1 MGKILLKSVLM
12 QNAGESPARK
22 DVLIDGNVFSKIVD
36 ASTPEMANG
45 AEIIDSKNLALVP
58 AFYNGHTHAAM
69 SLLRGYA
76 DDMELSK
83 WLNEYIWPFE
93 AKLTDRDIEI
103 GSRLAVLEMIKSG
116 TVFFSDMYW
125 HREQT
130 MKVVEEM
137 GIRASIGVT
146 ISDVLVSPEGLKANF
161 DFLAK
166 HTGESERVKLAVM
179 PHSIYI
185 VSEQYLR
192 RSMEMAEKEDY
203 PLHIHLSETE
213 KEIRDCLEQHG
224 CTPVEYLQRIGC
236 LNSRVQ
242 AAHCVH
248 FSEKDMEIFA
258 QSGAS
263 AILNPNSNLKLSSGI
278 PSIVK
283 MMDRRI
289 PLGLGTD
296 GDSSNNNLDMHE
308 EMKLAALLA
317 KVQGGAE
324 TLPASEALKMATVNV
339 AQVNG
344 IDAGVIAEGKL
355 ADGILVRL
363 NNERMVPCFDL
374 ISNWVYS
381 ADSRCIDSVLCNG
394 KFVMH
399 GGHVDGEEDILKE
412 ASACAARLAGKQ
424 NVYPF

>member
-45 AEIIDSKNLALVP
+45 AEIIDCKNLALVP

-93 AKLTDRDIEI
+93 AKLTDKDIEI

-192 RSMEMAEKEDY
+192 RSMEMAEKENY

-213 KEIRDCLEQHG
+213 KEVRDCLEQHG

-324 TLPASEALKMATVNV
+324 TLPASEALKMASVNV

-344 IDAGVIAEGKL
+344 INAGVIAEGKL

-363 NNERMVPCFDL
+363 DNERMVPCFDL

-394 KFVMH
+394 KFVMR
-399 GGHVDGEEDILKE
+399 GGHVDGEEDIVRE
-412 ASACAARLAGKQ
+412 AGECALRLAGR
-424 NVYPF
+424 

>member
-22 DVLIDGNVFSKIVD
+22 DVLIEGNVFSKIVD
-36 ASTPEMANG
+36 VSTPEMADG
-45 AEIIDSKNLALVP
+45 TEIIDCKNLALVP

-161 DFLAK
+161 DFLAR

-185 VSEQYLR
+185 VSEEYLR
-192 RSMEMAEKEDY
+192 RSMEMAEKENY

-213 KEIRDCLEQHG
+213 KEVRDCLEQHG
-224 CTPVEYLQRIGC
+224 CTPVEYLQRLGC

-308 EMKLAALLA
+308 EMKLVALLA

-324 TLPASEALKMATVNV
+324 TLPAPEALKMASANV

-344 IDAGVIAEGKL
+344 INAGVIAEGKL

-363 NNERMVPCFDL
+363 DNERMVPCFDL

-381 ADSRCIDSVLCNG
+381 ADSRAIDSVLCNG
-394 KFVMH
+394 RFVMR
-399 GGHVDGEEDILKE
+399 GGHVDGEEDIQKE

>member
-12 QNAGESPARK
+12 QNAGEPPARK

-45 AEIIDSKNLALVP
+45 AEIIDCKNLALVP

-161 DFLAK
+161 DFLAR

-278 PSIVK
+278 PSIAK

-324 TLPASEALKMATVNV
+324 TLPAPEALKMASVNV

-344 IDAGVIAEGKL
+344 INAGVIAEGKL

-363 NNERMVPCFDL
+363 DNERMVPCFDL

-381 ADSRCIDSVLCNG
+381 ADSRAIDSVLCNG
-394 KFVMH
+394 RFVMR
-399 GGHVDGEEDILKE
+399 GGHVDGEEDIVRE
-412 ASACAARLAGKQ
+412 AGECALRLAGR
-424 NVYPF
+424 

>member
-12 QNAGESPARK
+12 QNAGESPAHK

-36 ASTPEMANG
+36 VSTPEMANG
-45 AEIIDSKNLALVP
+45 AEIIDCKNLALVS

-93 AKLTDRDIEI
+93 AKLTDKDIEI

-161 DFLAK
+161 DFLAR

-192 RSMEMAEKEDY
+192 RSMEMAEKENY

-213 KEIRDCLEQHG
+213 KEVRDCLEQHG
-224 CTPVEYLQRIGC
+224 CTPVEYLQRLGC

-248 FSEKDMEIFA
+248 FSEKDMDVFA

-324 TLPASEALKMATVNV
+324 TLPASEALKMASVNV

-363 NNERMVPCFDL
+363 DNERMVPCFDL

-381 ADSRCIDSVLCNG
+381 ADSRAIDSVLCNG
-394 KFVMH
+394 KFVML
-399 GGHVDGEEDILKE
+399 GGHVDGEEDIVRE
-412 ASACAARLAGKQ
+412 AGECALRLAENK
-424 NVYPF
+424 

>member
-45 AEIIDSKNLALVP
+45 AEIIDCKNLALVP

-93 AKLTDRDIEI
+93 AKLTDKDIEI

-192 RSMEMAEKEDY
+192 RSMEMAEKENY

-213 KEIRDCLEQHG
+213 KEVRNCLEQHG

-324 TLPASEALKMATVNV
+324 TLPAPEALKMATVNV

-363 NNERMVPCFDL
+363 DNERMVPCFDL
-374 ISNWVYS
+374 VSNWVYS
-381 ADSRCIDSVLCNG
+381 ADSRAIDSVLCNG
-394 KFVMH
+394 KFVML
-399 GGHVDGEEDILKE
+399 GGHVDGEEDIVRE
-412 ASACAARLAGKQ
+412 AGECALRLAENK
-424 NVYPF
+424 

>member
-12 QNAGESPARK
+12 QNAGELPARK

-45 AEIIDSKNLALVP
+45 AEIIDCKNLALVP

-161 DFLAK
+161 DFLAR

-192 RSMEMAEKEDY
+192 RSMEMAEKENY

-213 KEIRDCLEQHG
+213 KEVRDCIEQHG
-224 CTPVEYLQRIGC
+224 CTPVEYLQRLGC

-258 QSGAS
+258 QSGAT

-278 PSIVK
+278 PSIVN
-283 MMDRRI
+283 MMVHRI

-324 TLPASEALKMATVNV
+324 TLPASEALKMASVNV
-339 AQVNG
+339 ARVNG

-363 NNERMVPCFDL
+363 DNERMVPCFDL

-381 ADSRCIDSVLCNG
+381 ADSRAIDSVLCNG
-394 KFVMH
+394 RFVMR
-399 GGHVDGEEDILKE
+399 GGHVDGEEDIVRE
-412 ASACAARLAGKQ
+412 AGECARHLAENK
-424 NVYPF
+424 

>member
-12 QNAGESPARK
+12 QNAGEPPARK

-36 ASTPEMANG
+36 GSTPEMAAG
-45 AEIIDSKNLALVP
+45 AEIIDCRNFALMP

-93 AKLTDRDIEI
+93 AKLSDRDIEI

-161 DFLAK
+161 DFLAR

-185 VSEQYLR
+185 VSEEYLR
-192 RSMEMAEKEDY
+192 RSMEMAEKENY

-213 KEIRDCLEQHG
+213 KEVRDCVEQHG

-324 TLPASEALKMATVNV
+324 TLPASEALKMASVNV
-339 AQVNG
+339 ARVNG

-363 NNERMVPCFDL
+363 DNERMVPCFDL

-381 ADSRCIDSVLCNG
+381 ADSRSIDSVICNG
-394 KFVMH
+394 RFVMRS
-399 GGHVDGEEDILKE
+399 GHVDGEEDIVRE
-412 ASACAARLAGKQ
+412 AGECALRLAGR
-424 NVYPF
+424 

>member
-12 QNAGESPARK
+12 QNAGEPPARK

-45 AEIIDSKNLALVP
+45 AEIIDCKNLALVP

-93 AKLTDRDIEI
+93 AKLTDKDIEI

-116 TVFFSDMYW
+116 TVFFADMYW

-192 RSMEMAEKEDY
+192 RSMEMAEKENY

-213 KEIRDCLEQHG
+213 KEVQDCLEQHG
-224 CTPVEYLQRIGC
+224 CTPVEYLQRLGC

-248 FSEKDMEIFA
+248 FSEKDMDIFA
-258 QSGAS
+258 QSEAS

-324 TLPASEALKMATVNV
+324 TLSAPEALKMATVNV

-344 IDAGVIAEGKL
+344 INAGVIAEGML

-363 NNERMVPCFDL
+363 DNERMVPCFDL

-381 ADSRCIDSVLCNG
+381 ADSRSIDSVLCNG
-394 KFVMH
+394 RFVMR
-399 GGHVDGEEDILKE
+399 GGHVDGEEDIVRE
-412 ASACAARLAGKQ
+412 AGECALRLAE
-424 NVYPF
+424 NN

>member
-36 ASTPEMANG
+36 VSTPEMSNG
-45 AEIIDSKNLALVP
+45 AEIIDCKNLALVP

-93 AKLTDRDIEI
+93 AKLTDKDIEI

-192 RSMEMAEKEDY
+192 RSMEMAEKENY

-213 KEIRDCLEQHG
+213 KEVRDCLEQHG
-224 CTPVEYLQRIGC
+224 CTPVEYLQRLGC

-317 KVQGGAE
+317 KVQGRAE
-324 TLPASEALKMATVNV
+324 TLSASEALKMASANV

-344 IDAGVIAEGKL
+344 INAGVIAEGKL

-363 NNERMVPCFDL
+363 DNERMVPCFDL

-381 ADSRCIDSVLCNG
+381 ADSRAIDSVLCNG
-394 KFVMH
+394 RFVMR
-399 GGHVDGEEDILKE
+399 GGHVDGEEDIVHE
-412 ASACAARLAGKQ
+412 AGECALRLAGK
-424 NVYPF
+424 

>member
-36 ASTPEMANG
+36 VSTPEMANG
-45 AEIIDSKNLALVP
+45 AEIIDCKNLALVP

-161 DFLAK
+161 DFLAR

-192 RSMEMAEKEDY
+192 RSMEMAEKENY

-213 KEIRDCLEQHG
+213 KEVRDCLEQHG
-224 CTPVEYLQRIGC
+224 CTPVEYLQRLGC

-324 TLPASEALKMATVNV
+324 TLPAPEALKMATVNV

-344 IDAGVIAEGKL
+344 IDAGIIAEGKL

-363 NNERMVPCFDL
+363 DNERMVPCFDL

-381 ADSRCIDSVLCNG
+381 ADSRAIDSVLCNG
-394 KFVMH
+394 RFVMR
-399 GGHVDGEEDILKE
+399 GGHVDGEEDIVRE
-412 ASACAARLAGKQ
+412 AGECALHLAENK
-424 NVYPF
+424 

>member
-12 QNAGESPARK
+12 QNAGEKPVRK
-22 DVLIDGNVFSKIVD
+22 DVLIDGNQFAKISDQLSPEEVGNADVVD
-36 ASTPEMANG
+36 C
-45 AEIIDSKNLALVP
+45 KNFALLP

-83 WLNEYIWPFE
+83 WLNQYIWPLE
-93 AKLTDRDIEI
+93 AKLTAKDIEI

-116 TVFFSDMYW
+116 TVFFADMYW

-146 ISDVLVSPEGLKANF
+146 IADNLMTEEGLKANF
-161 DFLAK
+161 EFLEK

-179 PHSIYI
+179 PHSVYAVGEANLKRCIGI
-185 VSEQYLR
+185 
-192 RSMEMAEKEDY
+192 AENENY
-203 PLHIHLSETE
+203 PLHIHLSETASE
-213 KEIRDCLEQHG
+213 VENCKAQYG
-224 CTPVEYLQRIGC
+224 CSPVELLERLGG
-236 LNSRVQ
+236 LSARTH

-248 FSEKDMEIFA
+248 FSGKDMEIFA
-258 QSGAS
+258 KSGAT
-263 AILNPNSNLKLSSGI
+263 AILNPCSNFKLSSGYPLI
-278 PSIVK
+278 AK
-283 MMDRRI
+283 MMEAGVNLAI
-289 PLGLGTD
+289 GTD

-308 EMKLAALLA
+308 DMKLVALLA

-324 TLPASEALKMATVNV
+324 KLPAAEALKMATVNV
-339 AQVNG
+339 AKING
-344 IDAGVIAEGKL
+344 IDAGTIAEGKL

-363 NNERMVPCFDL
+363 DNERMVPCHDL

-381 ADSRCIDSVLCNG
+381 ADSRSIDSVLCSG
-394 KFVMH
+394 KFVMR
-399 GGHVDGEEDILKE
+399 GGHVDGEEDIVRE
-412 ASACAARLAGKQ
+412 ADACARDLASR
-424 NVYPF
+424 

>member
-22 DVLIDGNVFSKIVD
+22 DVMIDGNIFSKIIDV
-36 ASTPEMANG
+36 STPEMAAG
-45 AEIIDSKNLALVP
+45 AEIIDCRNFALMP

-93 AKLTDRDIEI
+93 AKLSDRDIEI

-130 MKVVEEM
+130 MKVVEDM

-166 HTGESERVKLAVM
+166 HTGESERVKLSVM

-185 VSEQYLR
+185 VSEEYLR
-192 RSMEMAEKEDY
+192 RCMEMAEKENY

-213 KEIRDCLEQHG
+213 KEVRDCIEQHG
-224 CTPVEYLQRIGC
+224 CTPVEYLQRLGC

-283 MMDRRI
+283 MMEHRI
-289 PLGLGTD
+289 PLALGTD

-324 TLPASEALKMATVNV
+324 TLPAPEALKMATVNV

-363 NNERMVPCFDL
+363 DNERMVPCFDL

-381 ADSRCIDSVLCNG
+381 ADSRAIDSVICNG
-394 KFVMH
+394 RFVMRS
-399 GGHVDGEEDILKE
+399 GHVDGEEDIVRE
-412 ASACAARLAGKQ
+412 AGECALRLAGR
-424 NVYPF
+424 

>member
-12 QNAGESPARK
+12 QNAGEPPARK

-36 ASTPEMANG
+36 APTPEMANG
-45 AEIIDSKNLALVP
+45 AEIIDCKNLALVP

-93 AKLTDRDIEI
+93 AKLTDKDIEI

-192 RSMEMAEKEDY
+192 RSMEMAEKENY

-213 KEIRDCLEQHG
+213 KEVQDCLEQHG
-224 CTPVEYLQRIGC
+224 CTPVEYLQRLGC

-242 AAHCVH
+242 AAHCIH
-248 FSEKDMEIFA
+248 FSEKDMDIFA
-258 QSGAS
+258 QSEAS

-308 EMKLAALLA
+308 DMKLAALLA

-324 TLPASEALKMATVNV
+324 KLPAADALKMATVNV
-339 AQVNG
+339 AKVNG
-344 IDAGVIAEGKL
+344 IDGGIIAEGKL

-363 NNERMVPCFDL
+363 DNERMVPCHDL

-381 ADSRCIDSVLCNG
+381 ADSRSIDSVLCDG
-394 KFVMH
+394 KFVMR
-399 GGHVDGEEDILKE
+399 GGHVDGEEDIVRE
-412 ASACAARLAGKQ
+412 ALDCAGELASR
-424 NVYPF
+424 

>member
-45 AEIIDSKNLALVP
+45 AEIIDCKNFALVP

-146 ISDVLVSPEGLKANF
+146 ISDVLVSPEGRKANF

-192 RSMEMAEKEDY
+192 RSMEMAEKENY

-278 PSIVK
+278 PSIAK

-308 EMKLAALLA
+308 EMKLIALLA

-324 TLPASEALKMATVNV
+324 TLPASEALKMASVNV
-339 AQVNG
+339 ARVNG
-344 IDAGVIAEGKL
+344 IDAGIIAEGKL

-363 NNERMVPCFDL
+363 DNERMVPCFDL

-381 ADSRCIDSVLCNG
+381 ADSRAIDSVLCNG
-394 KFVMH
+394 KFVML
-399 GGHVDGEEDILKE
+399 GGHVDGEEDIVRE
-412 ASACAARLAGKQ
+412 AGECALRLAENK
-424 NVYPF
+424 

>member
-45 AEIIDSKNLALVP
+45 AEIIDCKNFALVP

-93 AKLTDRDIEI
+93 AKLTDKDIEI

-192 RSMEMAEKEDY
+192 RSMEMAEKENY

-317 KVQGGAE
+317 KVQGEAE
-324 TLPASEALKMATVNV
+324 TLPASEALKMASVNV

-344 IDAGVIAEGKL
+344 IDAGVIAKGKL

-363 NNERMVPCFDL
+363 DNERMVPCFDL

-381 ADSRCIDSVLCNG
+381 ADSRAIDSVLCNG
-394 KFVMH
+394 RFVMR
-399 GGHVDGEEDILKE
+399 GGHVDGEEDIVRE
-412 ASACAARLAGKQ
+412 AGECALHLAGR
-424 NVYPF
+424 

>member
-36 ASTPEMANG
+36 VSTPEMANG
-45 AEIIDSKNLALVP
+45 AEIIDCKNLALVP

-192 RSMEMAEKEDY
+192 RSMEMAEKENY

-213 KEIRDCLEQHG
+213 KEVRDCFEQHG
-224 CTPVEYLQRIGC
+224 CTPVEYLQRLGC

-248 FSEKDMEIFA
+248 FSEKDMDVFA

-317 KVQGGAE
+317 KVQGEAE
-324 TLPASEALKMATVNV
+324 TLPASEALKMASVNV

-363 NNERMVPCFDL
+363 DNERMVPCFDL

-394 KFVMH
+394 RFVMR
-399 GGHVDGEEDILKE
+399 GGHVDGEDDIQKE

>member
-22 DVLIDGNVFSKIVD
+22 DVMIDGNIFSKIVD
-36 ASTPEMANG
+36 VSTPEMAAG
-45 AEIIDSKNLALVP
+45 AEIIDCRNFALMP

-93 AKLTDRDIEI
+93 AKLSDRDIEI

-161 DFLAK
+161 DFLVK
-166 HTGESERVKLAVM
+166 HTGESERVKLSVM

-185 VSEQYLR
+185 VSEEYLR
-192 RSMEMAEKEDY
+192 RCMEMAEKENY

-213 KEIRDCLEQHG
+213 KEVRDCIEQHG
-224 CTPVEYLQRIGC
+224 CTPVEYLQRLGC

-283 MMDRRI
+283 MMEHRI
-289 PLGLGTD
+289 PLALGTD

-324 TLPASEALKMATVNV
+324 TLPAPEALKMATVNV

-363 NNERMVPCFDL
+363 DNERMVPCFDL

-381 ADSRCIDSVLCNG
+381 ADSRAIDSVICNG
-394 KFVMH
+394 RFVMRS
-399 GGHVDGEEDILKE
+399 GHVDGEEDIVRE
-412 ASACAARLAGKQ
+412 AGECALRLAGR
-424 NVYPF
+424 

>member
-36 ASTPEMANG
+36 VSTPEMANG
-45 AEIIDSKNLALVP
+45 AEIIDCKNLALVP

-192 RSMEMAEKEDY
+192 RSMEMAEKENY

-213 KEIRDCLEQHG
+213 KEVRDCFEQHG
-224 CTPVEYLQRIGC
+224 CTPVEYLQRLGC

-248 FSEKDMEIFA
+248 FSEKDMDVFA

-317 KVQGGAE
+317 KVQGEAE
-324 TLPASEALKMATVNV
+324 TLPASEALKMASVNV

-363 NNERMVPCFDL
+363 DNERMVPCFDL

-394 KFVMH
+394 RFVMR
-399 GGHVDGEEDILKE
+399 GGHVDGEEDIQKE

>member
-12 QNAGESPARK
+12 QNAGEPPARK

-36 ASTPEMANG
+36 VSTPEMSNG
-45 AEIIDSKNLALVP
+45 AEIIDCKNLALVP

-161 DFLAK
+161 DFLAR

-192 RSMEMAEKEDY
+192 RSMEMAEKENY

-213 KEIRDCLEQHG
+213 KEVRDCLEQHG
-224 CTPVEYLQRIGC
+224 CTPVEYLRRLGC

-324 TLPASEALKMATVNV
+324 TLPASEALKMASVNV

-363 NNERMVPCFDL
+363 DNERMVPCFDL

-394 KFVMH
+394 KFVMR
-399 GGHVDGEEDILKE
+399 GGHVDGEEDIVRE
-412 ASACAARLAGKQ
+412 AGECALRLAGR
-424 NVYPF
+424 

>member
-12 QNAGESPARK
+12 QNAGEEPVRK
-22 DVLIDGNVFSKIVD
+22 DVLIDGNQFAKISDQLSPEEVGNAEVVD
-36 ASTPEMANG
+36 C
-45 AEIIDSKNLALVP
+45 KNFALLP

-83 WLNEYIWPFE
+83 WLNQYIWPLE
-93 AKLTDRDIEI
+93 AKLTAKDIEI

-116 TVFFSDMYW
+116 TVFFADMYW

-146 ISDVLVSPEGLKANF
+146 IADNLMTEEGLKANF
-161 DFLAK
+161 EFLEN

-179 PHSIYI
+179 PHSVYAVGEANLKRCIGI
-185 VSEQYLR
+185 
-192 RSMEMAEKEDY
+192 AENENY
-203 PLHIHLSETE
+203 PLHIHLSETASE
-213 KEIRDCLEQHG
+213 VENCKAQYG
-224 CTPVEYLQRIGC
+224 CSPVELLERLGG
-236 LNSRVQ
+236 LNARTH

-248 FSEKDMEIFA
+248 FSGKDMEIFA
-258 QSGAS
+258 KSGAT
-263 AILNPNSNLKLSSGI
+263 AILNPCSNFKLSSGYPLI
-278 PSIVK
+278 AK
-283 MMDRRI
+283 MMDAGVNLAI
-289 PLGLGTD
+289 GTD

-308 EMKLAALLA
+308 DMKLAALLA

-324 TLPASEALKMATVNV
+324 KLPAAEALKMATVNV
-339 AQVNG
+339 AKING
-344 IDAGVIAEGKL
+344 IDAGTIAEGKL

-363 NNERMVPCFDL
+363 DNERMVPCHDL

-381 ADSRCIDSVLCNG
+381 ADSRSIDSVLCNG
-394 KFVMH
+394 KFVMR
-399 GGHVDGEEDILKE
+399 GGHVDGEEDIVRE
-412 ASACAARLAGKQ
+412 ADACARDLASR
-424 NVYPF
+424 

>member
-45 AEIIDSKNLALVP
+45 AEIIDCKNLALVP

-93 AKLTDRDIEI
+93 AKLTDKDIEI

-192 RSMEMAEKEDY
+192 RSMEMAEKENY

-213 KEIRDCLEQHG
+213 KEVRDCLEQHG

-324 TLPASEALKMATVNV
+324 TLPASEALKMANVNV
-339 AQVNG
+339 ARVNG

-363 NNERMVPCFDL
+363 DNERMVPCFDL

>member
-45 AEIIDSKNLALVP
+45 AEIIDCKNLALVP

-93 AKLTDRDIEI
+93 AKLTDKDIEI

-161 DFLAK
+161 DFLAR

-192 RSMEMAEKEDY
+192 RSMEMAEKENY

-213 KEIRDCLEQHG
+213 KEVRDCLEQHG
-224 CTPVEYLQRIGC
+224 STPVEYLQRLGC

-248 FSEKDMEIFA
+248 FSEKDMEVFA

-324 TLPASEALKMATVNV
+324 TLPASEALKMASVNV

-363 NNERMVPCFDL
+363 DNERMVPCFDL
-374 ISNWVYS
+374 VSNWVYS
-381 ADSRCIDSVLCNG
+381 ADSRAIDSVLCNG
-394 KFVMH
+394 KFVML
-399 GGHVDGEEDILKE
+399 GGHVDGEEDIVRE
-412 ASACAARLAGKQ
+412 AGECALRLAENK
-424 NVYPF
+424 

>member
-22 DVLIDGNVFSKIVD
+22 DVMIDGNIFSKIIDV
-36 ASTPEMANG
+36 STPEMAAG
-45 AEIIDSKNLALVP
+45 AEIIDCRNFALMP

-93 AKLTDRDIEI
+93 AKLSDRDIEI

-161 DFLAK
+161 DFLVK
-166 HTGESERVKLAVM
+166 HTGESERVKLSVM

-185 VSEQYLR
+185 VSEEYLR
-192 RSMEMAEKEDY
+192 RCMEMAEKENY

-213 KEIRDCLEQHG
+213 KEVRDCIEQHG
-224 CTPVEYLQRIGC
+224 CTPVEYLQRLGC

-283 MMDRRI
+283 MMEHRI
-289 PLGLGTD
+289 PLALGTD

-324 TLPASEALKMATVNV
+324 TLPAPEALKMATVNV

-363 NNERMVPCFDL
+363 DNERMVPCFDL

-381 ADSRCIDSVLCNG
+381 ADSRAIDSVICNG
-394 KFVMH
+394 RFVMRS
-399 GGHVDGEEDILKE
+399 GHVDGEEDIVRE
-412 ASACAARLAGKQ
+412 AGECALRLAGR
-424 NVYPF
+424 

>member
-22 DVLIDGNVFSKIVD
+22 DVMIDGNIFSKIIDV
-36 ASTPEMANG
+36 STPEMAAG
-45 AEIIDSKNLALVP
+45 AEIIDCRNFALMP

-93 AKLTDRDIEI
+93 AKLSDRDIEI

-146 ISDVLVSPEGLKANF
+146 ISDVLLSPEGLKANF

-166 HTGESERVKLAVM
+166 HTGESERLKLSVM
-179 PHSIYI
+179 PHSIYM
-185 VSEQYLR
+185 VSEEYLR
-192 RSMEMAEKEDY
+192 RCMEMAEKENY
-203 PLHIHLSETE
+203 PLHIHLSEAE
-213 KEIRDCLEQHG
+213 KEVRDCIEQHG
-224 CTPVEYLQRIGC
+224 CTPVEYLQRLGC

-283 MMDRRI
+283 MMEHRI
-289 PLGLGTD
+289 PLALGTD

-324 TLPASEALKMATVNV
+324 TLPAPEALKMATVNV

-363 NNERMVPCFDL
+363 DNERMVPCFDL

-381 ADSRCIDSVLCNG
+381 ADSRAIDSVICNG
-394 KFVMH
+394 RFVMRS
-399 GGHVDGEEDILKE
+399 GHVDGEEDIVRE
-412 ASACAARLAGKQ
+412 AGECALRLAGR
-424 NVYPF
+424 

>member
-45 AEIIDSKNLALVP
+45 AEIIDCKNFALVP

-93 AKLTDRDIEI
+93 AKLTDKDIEI

-161 DFLAK
+161 DFLAR

-192 RSMEMAEKEDY
+192 RSMEMAEKENF

-213 KEIRDCLEQHG
+213 KEVRDCLEQHG
-224 CTPVEYLQRIGC
+224 CTPVEYLQRLGC

-324 TLPASEALKMATVNV
+324 TLPASEALKMASANV

-344 IDAGVIAEGKL
+344 INAGVIAEGKL

-363 NNERMVPCFDL
+363 DNERMVPCFDL

-381 ADSRCIDSVLCNG
+381 ADSRAIDSVLCNG
-394 KFVMH
+394 RFVMR
-399 GGHVDGEEDILKE
+399 GGHVDGEEDIVRE
-412 ASACAARLAGKQ
+412 AGGCALRLAGR
-424 NVYPF
+424 

>member
-45 AEIIDSKNLALVP
+45 AEIIDCKNLALVP

-93 AKLTDRDIEI
+93 AKLTDKDIEI

-192 RSMEMAEKEDY
+192 RSMEMAEKENY

-213 KEIRDCLEQHG
+213 KEVRNCLEQHG

-324 TLPASEALKMATVNV
+324 TLPAPEALKMATVNV

-344 IDAGVIAEGKL
+344 INAGVIAEGKL

-363 NNERMVPCFDL
+363 DNERMVPCFDL
-374 ISNWVYS
+374 VSNWVYS
-381 ADSRCIDSVLCNG
+381 ADSRSIDSVLCNG
-394 KFVMH
+394 RFVMR
-399 GGHVDGEEDILKE
+399 GGHVDGEEDIVRE
-412 ASACAARLAGKQ
+412 AGECALRLAENK
-424 NVYPF
+424 

>member
-1 MGKILLKSVLM
+1 MGKILLKFVLM
-12 QNAGESPARK
+12 QNAGESPTRK

-36 ASTPEMANG
+36 VSTPEMSNG
-45 AEIIDSKNLALVP
+45 AEIIDCKNLALVP

-93 AKLTDRDIEI
+93 AKLTDKNIEI

-192 RSMEMAEKEDY
+192 RSMEMAEKENY

-213 KEIRDCLEQHG
+213 KEVRDCLEQHG
-224 CTPVEYLQRIGC
+224 CTPVEYLQRLGC

-339 AQVNG
+339 AQVNSINAG
-344 IDAGVIAEGKL
+344 IIAEGKL

-363 NNERMVPCFDL
+363 DNERMVPCFDL

-381 ADSRCIDSVLCNG
+381 ADSRAIDSVLCNG
-394 KFVMH
+394 RFVMR
-399 GGHVDGEEDILKE
+399 GGHVDGEEDIVRE
-412 ASACAARLAGKQ
+412 AGECALRLAENK
-424 NVYPF
+424 